1 MRGGFYLGF
10 NAGYAVMAFYMISGF
25 LMSMVLATKYE
36 ADWRGSSRFY
46 LNRFIRIF
54 SLYLPITTVSFL
66 TIDSTIRD
74 FASAPPLQRLTS
86 FTLLGSDWLIV
97 AGGADNEKSW
107 LALLNPLHQA
117 WTLGPE
123 LTFYL
128 LAPWLLRSGSASLFA
143 LVASF
148 ATRLTFVHTIGQ
160 SDTWTYIF
168 LPSTF
173 MFFMLGHFARGAS
186 THYVQMYKPVVAY
199 SLLGVGVVLL
209 AFPPPAA
216 NRANRK
222 IRVKV
227 AVDQVSA

>member
-1 MRGGFYLGF
+1 MKQTGADHR
-10 NAGYAVMAFYMISGF
+10 AFTLIGLFAFFALLTNHHRKFPYNRQHN
-25 LMSMVLATKYE
+25 T
-36 ADWRGSSRFY
+36 RF
-46 LNRFIRIF
+46 RKC
-54 SLYLPITTVSFL
+54 
-66 TIDSTIRD
+66 
-74 FASAPPLQRLTS
+74 APLQRLTS

-173 MFFMLGHFARGAS
+173 MFFMLGHFARVAS

-227 AVDQVSA
+227 AVDQGQCVMGVGAGVINKGDITHKCKESGHKTGKR